1 VGTSIVITMHG
12 ETVSTVRTVHM
23 STDDD
28 RLTSL
33 KLGDDR
39 SGITLLGHLDD
50 VRRLIEQAS
59 GQLRR
64 IADKG
69 PGNGRRV
76 GPEP

>member
-12 ETVSTVRTVHM
+12 ETVSTVRTVDM
-23 STDDD
+23 SRDDD

-39 SGITLLGHLDD
+39 SGITLLGQLDD

-64 IADKG
+64 IADQG
-69 PGNGRRV
+69 SGQ
-76 GPEP
+76 